1 MRGGST
7 PPDVFGGQNVHHF
20 EVTVTGEA
28 LSARHVRAFGE
39 REGAGRLFVV
49 ETIAVD
55 AEHDQ
60 VLVADETTRDV
71 KVYTLDGRYTGRAVG
86 GGLFHMQPEGIVL
99 AGCAAPAYW
108 VMTDQNP
115 CETSSMSSRVAL
127 SNTSARSR
135 AGARGAPTG

>member
-1 MRGGST
+1 M
-7 PPDVFGGQNVHHF
+7 
-20 EVTVTGEA
+20 
-28 LSARHVRAFGE
+28 RAFGE

-86 GGLFHMQPEGIVL
+86 GGLFRMQPEGIVL
-99 AGCAAPAYW
+99 AGCAAPGYW
-108 VMTDQNP
+108 VMTDQDPVRN
-115 CETSSMSSRVAL
+115 VFHVF
-127 SNTSARSR
+127 ARGTLEHVGEFEGRRARGTDGVTFAPARDQR
-135 AGARGAPTG
+135 AGRRGVSGDARRCPGGGL